1 MWYSRKRRKRATSV
15 TKHYT
20 EHKEAARAL
29 VVERLQQYNQH
40 YNFTWN
46 RVAIRNTKRSWGSC
60 SSLKNL
66 NFSYKLLFLPE
77 DLCDYIVVHE
87 LCHLQELNHGPR
99 FWLLVAETIPD
110 YKERI
115 QKLKQI
121 ERHGA
126 SIKALLAIK
135 NAAETKV

>member
-1 MWYSRKRRKRATSV
+1 V
-15 TKHYT
+15 TKHYV
-20 EHKEAARAL
+20 EHKEAARQLICA
-29 VVERLQQYNQH
+29 RLAQFNEHYQYE
-40 YNFTWN
+40 WK

-66 NFSYKLLFLPE
+66 NFSYKLLLLPD

-99 FWLLVAETIPD
+99 FWALVAETIPD

-115 QKLKQI
+115 KRLKAI
-121 ERHGA
+121 ERQGA
-126 SIKALLAIK
+126 SVRTLETIK
-135 NAAETKV
+135 NAAQT